1 MVLRKRRQL
10 ALEYRRKKWRE
21 AAKRRRERERA
32 ARGDSGWVCG
42 QNDPAYEPTPEEIA
56 AHCAEFR
63 KRNLEKML
71 ESDGPNEGGD
81 DGQEEW

>member
-10 ALEYRRKKWRE
+10 ALEYRRQKWRE
-21 AAKRRRERERA
+21 SQRRRREREKER
-32 ARGDSGWVCG
+32 RRESGWVSG

-63 KRNLEKML
+63 RQHMQKMS
-71 ESDGPNEGGD
+71 ESGDHEGDG
-81 DGQEEW
+81 DGQEEG